1 MDDESRTIFIE
12 LSVATVSQ
20 EDAAK
25 VIDTFSRMVLG
36 LALDGFSATLEVT
49 AEEYYVEMDEIEEDQ
64 EEGLE

>member
-12 LSVATVSQ
+12 LSVSTESQ
-20 EDAAK
+20 EEAAK

-36 LALDGFSATLEVT
+36 LALDGFNAVLEVT
-49 AEEYYVEMDEIEEDQ
+49 AEENYFELEEVEEDQ

>member
-12 LSVATVSQ
+12 LSVSTESQ

-49 AEEYYVEMDEIEEDQ
+49 AEELYQEMEEIEEDQ
-64 EEGLE
+64 EEGLD